1 MSNKYL
7 HFSKGGMEY
16 GDTPGSL
23 ANVPIPTGDIR
34 RFAIER
40 VWCDSTGDDWPF
52 CEYGQTSTQ
61 CTT

>member
-1 MSNKYL
+1 
-7 HFSKGGMEY
+7 MEY

>member
-1 MSNKYL
+1 
-7 HFSKGGMEY
+7 MEY

-23 ANVPIPTGDIR
+23 ADMPISSSDIG

-40 VWCDSTGDDWPF
+40 VWRDGSGDDGPF
-52 CEYGQTSTQ
+52 CEDGQTSTQ